1 MDPENSVKK
10 TCCCCKWPM
19 LTAVR
24 GIFIYDCIALGIDVL
39 LLIADLVFEQY
50 GSFGLRLFGAL
61 SITVPRIIIEA
72 IFMKQNYTE
81 IWAYRCYVTRIVT
94 TIIFIVIILV
104 IILAIAL
111 EDDEGWEIAVGI
123 SLTVI
128 IYGIFVLLDL
138 YFALM
143 YKYYW
148 QHPHLRVD
156 RKGLG
161 PDGEPVQAHE
171 NGNNELPPNHIQDN
185 TQNVTYL
192 QTRQGMNETSMP
204 VNTHNDHRDVNDIEM
219 TDKQQM

>member
-1 MDPENSVKK
+1 MDPEINVKK
-10 TCCCCKWPM
+10 TCCCCSWPM

-24 GIFIYDCIALGIDVL
+24 GIFIYDCIVL
-39 LLIADLVFEQY
+39 AIEVIFLILELAFEQY
-50 GSFGLRLFGAL
+50 AAFGVRLFGVLIIVA
-61 SITVPRIIIEA
+61 PRIIAET
-72 IFMKQNYTE
+72 IFMMQNYPE
-81 IWAYRCYVTRIVT
+81 VWAYRCYVTRIVT
-94 TIIFIVIILV
+94 TIIFIVIVLAIV
-104 IILAIAL
+104 LAIAL
-111 EDDEGWEIAVGI
+111 DDSEDWEIAVGI
-123 SLTVI
+123 TLAI
-128 IYGIFVLLDL
+128 IINGIFILLDF

-161 PDGEPVQAHE
+161 PDGEPVQAPV

-219 TDKQQM
+219 IDKQQM

>member
-1 MDPENSVKK
+1 
-10 TCCCCKWPM
+10 M

-128 IYGIFVLLDL
+128 IYGIFILLDL

-148 QHPHLRVD
+148 QNPHLRVD

-161 PDGEPVQAHE
+161 PDGKLVQAPV
-171 NGNNELPPNHIQDN
+171 NDNNQLPPNQIQNN

-192 QTRQGMNETSMP
+192 PAKQEMNTANMP
-204 VNTHNDHRDVNDIEM
+204 VHTQNDSKNANDIEM
-219 TDKQQM
+219 AGKQ